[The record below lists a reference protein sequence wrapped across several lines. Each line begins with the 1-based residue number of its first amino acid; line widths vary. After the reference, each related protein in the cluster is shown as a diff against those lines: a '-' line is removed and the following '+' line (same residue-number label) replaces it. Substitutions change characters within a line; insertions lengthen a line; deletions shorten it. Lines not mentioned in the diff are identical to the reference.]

1 MSLDK
6 ELANYLMKE
15 GIFQQMFD
23 VIRLVEQDGH
33 YVCKYQH
40 DGSCTVTDETCF
52 SVWGKTHRCSNC
64 VSRQAYDEERQ
75 HVKFE
80 YAKNRYYFVIARPI
94 WLQGKKYALELVMDV
109 TNQFTQNNP
118 NEGNFVMN
126 LIHELERVSSRDPFT
141 GLFNKNYLQKEL
153 TQALEQRHAQS
164 QPDSPLYLAIWDIDN
179 FKQVNDTY
187 GHDMGDKI
195 LLSVAQALQR
205 GLSPKDGITARF
217 GGDEF
222 MILFHHTD
230 RDRCEHLLQAIKDDI
245 DHQTHSS
252 LLCNES
258 TCFRVSISYG
268 LADVHSY
275 DTAAA
280 ALHAADQQLYDRKRK
295 IHKKV
300 VI

>member
-1 MSLDK
+1 MPLDK
-6 ELANYLMKE
+6 ELSNYLMKE

-33 YVCKYQH
+33 YVCKCNH
-40 DGSCTVTDETCF
+40 DGSCTITDETCF
-52 SVWGKTHRCSNC
+52 SVWGKKQRCHNC

-80 YAKNRYYFVIARPI
+80 YANNRYFFVIARPI
-94 WLQGKKYALELVMDV
+94 WLRGKKYAIEFVMDV
-109 TNQFTQNNP
+109 TNQFTPNNP
-118 NEGNFVMN
+118 SEGNFVMN

-153 TQALEQRHAQS
+153 TQALAKRHTEAQS
-164 QPDSPLYLAIWDIDN
+164 DAPLYLAIWDIDN

-195 LLSVAQALQR
+195 LLRAAQALQR
-205 GLSPKDGITARF
+205 GITSEDGITARF

-222 MILFHHTD
+222 MILFHKTD
-230 RDRCEHLLQAIKDDI
+230 RSYCEHLLRAIKNDI
-245 DHQTHSS
+245 DHQTHSG

-258 TCFRVSISYG
+258 SCFRVSISYG
-268 LADVHSY
+268 LADVHAY
-275 DTAAA
+275 PTAAE
-280 ALHAADQQLYDRKRK
+280 ALHAADQQLYAHKRK
-295 IHKKV
+295 IHKKD
-300 VI
+300 II

>member
-1 MSLDK
+1 
-6 ELANYLMKE
+6 
-15 GIFQQMFD
+15 
-23 VIRLVEQDGH
+23 
-33 YVCKYQH
+33 
-40 DGSCTVTDETCF
+40 
-52 SVWGKTHRCSNC
+52 
-64 VSRQAYDEERQ
+64 
-75 HVKFE
+75 
-80 YAKNRYYFVIARPI
+80 
-94 WLQGKKYALELVMDV
+94 
-109 TNQFTQNNP
+109 
-118 NEGNFVMN
+118 MN
-126 LIHELERVSSRDPFT
+126 LIHELERVSSRAPFT

-195 LLSVAQALQR
+195 LLSVVQALQR
-205 GLSPKDGITARF
+205 GLAPKDGITARF

-222 MILFHHTD
+222 MILFHHTN
-230 RDRCEHLLQAIKDDI
+230 RSYCENLLRAIKDDI

-275 DTAAA
+275 NTAAA

-300 VI
+300 VT